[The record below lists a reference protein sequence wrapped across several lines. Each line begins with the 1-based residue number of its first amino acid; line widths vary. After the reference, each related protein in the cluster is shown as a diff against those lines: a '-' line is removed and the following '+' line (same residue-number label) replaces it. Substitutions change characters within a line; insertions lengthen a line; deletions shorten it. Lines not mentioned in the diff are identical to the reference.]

1 MCEAPASVANA
12 LPAALQL
19 LCGGKAERR
28 REKPKGES
36 KRQLHAACVMARMRL
51 VRSQTQSTI

>member
-12 LPAALQL
+12 LPAALQQ

-28 REKPKGES
+28 REKQDEG
-36 KRQLHAACVMARMRL
+36 KRQLHAACVMARMHL
-51 VRSQTQSTI
+51 VRSQMQSTI